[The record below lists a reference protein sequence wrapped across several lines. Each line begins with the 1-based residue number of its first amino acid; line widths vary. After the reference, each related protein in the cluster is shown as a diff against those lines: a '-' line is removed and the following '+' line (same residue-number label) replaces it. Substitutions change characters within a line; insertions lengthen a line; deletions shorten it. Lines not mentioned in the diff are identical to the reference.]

1 MWHNKSKKVIINFC
15 ILALTLTSVSSNETY
30 AKFFSFK
37 KEKNEVKQE
46 IKKDKKVEKKEKKF
60 LFWKKK
66 NKQKIETPVIDSE
79 NDTNNKVEPLM
90 WDSNSNI
97 DEFAQDEQS
106 LQNNVFIKEIIIKG
120 NNLVDVND
128 IKNTL
133 TIKEG
138 NYFKRENVQTSL
150 KQIYEMGYFT
160 NKMKAIPV
168 KYDENNVI
176 LNIVVEENIPV
187 VNFTIEGNKSISNGE
202 IYGAISRLEGKPQ
215 NIKSVTDTIN
225 KIENL
230 YSKKGYIL
238 ARVKNVYDDPDG
250 TVNFVIDEGIIN
262 SITYE
267 GNHKTK
273 DYVVKRNILT
283 QEGSVYN
290 ENQLRADLS
299 RLYATQA
306 FKEVNR
312 SIEQNENGKYD
323 IKITLEEQRSATISL
338 GGGIDSQTG
347 FFGMTGL
354 VDNNLFGRGQKFS
367 INFMAGTGL
376 LLSDSSTLDRAN
388 LQAEIS
394 FLEPKFLGSDTS
406 MMVKAFGRDFASY
419 QIPLAVER
427 RYGGELTFSRRFKD
441 AKHTYGS
448 ISLGVENVDIKEGDF
463 DKIRRLYAGKGLD
476 FANRERQLE
485 GGLFATISPSITYDT
500 RDDIMNPRRGTI
512 ANLRIDQAFGILDF
526 EKTHARATA
535 TIKKYFPLMKK
546 SSLSLMARGGGK
558 IYGSEMPEVFGYRL
572 GGPYTIR
579 GFKMSEVGT
588 GEAFMMAS
596 AEIQTPFLFFDRIEK
611 LPFLKNIKL
620 AFFMDAGQV
629 FNSYVTDGIY
639 NRPLKAITA
648 GIGARIF
655 IPGLGPLNVDW
666 GIPLTNVGEGNK
678 RGAFTFGI
686 GDMYY

>member
-1 MWHNKSKKVIINFC
+1 MYQDNKNKKVFINFC
-15 ILALTLTSVSSNETY
+15 ILTLALTMISGNEVS
-30 AKFFSFK
+30 AKIFPLK
-37 KEKNEVKQE
+37 KEKQE
-46 IKKDKKVEKKEKKF
+46 INNNISKNKEHKF
-60 LFWKKK
+60 RFWKKK
-66 NKQKIETPVIDSE
+66 NSKIKIETPINGE
-79 NDTNNKVEPLM
+79 EKNDDIIKPLM
-90 WDSNSNI
+90 WESSSNI
-97 DEFAQDEQS
+97 NEFAQDEKS
-106 LQNNVFIKEIIIKG
+106 LQNTVFIKEIVIKG

-128 IKNTL
+128 IKNSL
-133 TIKEG
+133 TVKEG
-138 NYFKRENVQTSL
+138 DSFKREDIQNSL
-150 KQIYEMGYFT
+150 KQVYEMGYFT
-160 NKMKAIPV
+160 NKMKAIPI
-168 KYDENNVI
+168 KYDDNNVV
-176 LNIVVEENIPV
+176 LNIFVEENIPI

-202 IYGAISRLEGKPQ
+202 LYGAISQLEGKPQ
-215 NIKSVTDTIN
+215 NIKAVTDAIN
-225 KIENL
+225 NIENL

-283 QEGSVYN
+283 QKGSVYN

-323 IKITLEEQRSATISL
+323 IKIALEEQRSATVSL

-354 VDNNLFGRGQKFS
+354 VDNNLFGRGQKLS

-394 FLEPKFLGSDTS
+394 FIEPKFLGSDTS
-406 MMVKAFGRDFASY
+406 MAIKAFGRDFASY
-419 QIPLAVER
+419 QIPLAIER
-427 RYGGELTFSRRFKD
+427 RYGGELTFSRRFKE

-463 DKIRRLYAGKGLD
+463 DKIKRLYAGKGLD
-476 FANRERQLE
+476 FANRDKQLE

-500 RDDIMNPRRGTI
+500 RDDIMNPRHGSI
-512 ANLRIDQAFGILDF
+512 ANIRLDQSFGILDF

-546 SSLSLMARGGGK
+546 SSISLMARGGGK

-596 AEIQTPFLFFDRIEK
+596 AEVQTPFLFFDRIEK

-629 FNSYVTDGIY
+629 FNSYATDSIY

-666 GIPLTNVGEGNK
+666 GVPLTNVGEGNK

>member
-1 MWHNKSKKVIINFC
+1 MYQDNKNKKVFINFC
-15 ILALTLTSVSSNETY
+15 ILTLALTMISGNEVS
-30 AKFFSFK
+30 AKIFPLK
-37 KEKNEVKQE
+37 KEKQE
-46 IKKDKKVEKKEKKF
+46 INNNISKNKEHKF
-60 LFWKKK
+60 RFWKKK
-66 NKQKIETPVIDSE
+66 NSKIKIETPINGEEKNDDSI
-79 NDTNNKVEPLM
+79 KPLM
-90 WDSNSNI
+90 WESSSNI
-97 DEFAQDEQS
+97 NEFAQDEKS
-106 LQNNVFIKEIIIKG
+106 LQNTVFIKEIVIKG

-128 IKNTL
+128 IKNSL
-133 TIKEG
+133 TVKEG
-138 NYFKRENVQTSL
+138 DSFKREDIQNSL
-150 KQIYEMGYFT
+150 KQVYEMGYFT
-160 NKMKAIPV
+160 NKMKAIPI
-168 KYDENNVI
+168 KYDDNNVI
-176 LNIVVEENIPV
+176 LNIFVEENIPI

-202 IYGAISRLEGKPQ
+202 LYGAISQLEGKPQ
-215 NIKSVTDTIN
+215 NIKAVTDAIN
-225 KIENL
+225 NIENL

-283 QEGSVYN
+283 QKGSVYN

-323 IKITLEEQRSATISL
+323 IKIALEEQRSATVSL

-354 VDNNLFGRGQKFS
+354 VDNNLFGRGQKLS

-394 FLEPKFLGSDTS
+394 FIEPKFLGSDTS
-406 MMVKAFGRDFASY
+406 MAIKAFGRDFASY
-419 QIPLAVER
+419 QIPLAIER
-427 RYGGELTFSRRFKD
+427 RYGGELTFSRRFKE

-463 DKIRRLYAGKGLD
+463 DKIKRLYAGKGLD
-476 FANRERQLE
+476 FANRDKQLE

-500 RDDIMNPRRGTI
+500 RDDIMNPRHGSI
-512 ANLRIDQAFGILDF
+512 ANIRLDQSFGILDF

-546 SSLSLMARGGGK
+546 SSISLMARGGGK

-596 AEIQTPFLFFDRIEK
+596 AEVQTPFLFFDRIEK

-629 FNSYVTDGIY
+629 FNSYATDSIY

-666 GIPLTNVGEGNK
+666 GVPLTNVGEGNK

>member
-1 MWHNKSKKVIINFC
+1 MYQDNKNKKVFINFC
-15 ILALTLTSVSSNETY
+15 ILTLALTMISGNEVS
-30 AKFFSFK
+30 AKIFPLK
-37 KEKNEVKQE
+37 KEKQE
-46 IKKDKKVEKKEKKF
+46 INNNISKNKEHKF
-60 LFWKKK
+60 RFWKKK
-66 NKQKIETPVIDSE
+66 NSKIKIETPINGEEKNDDSI
-79 NDTNNKVEPLM
+79 KPLM
-90 WDSNSNI
+90 WESSSNI
-97 DEFAQDEQS
+97 NEFAQDEKS
-106 LQNNVFIKEIIIKG
+106 LQNTVFIKEIVIKG

-128 IKNTL
+128 IKNSL
-133 TIKEG
+133 TVKEG
-138 NYFKRENVQTSL
+138 DSFKREDIQNSL
-150 KQIYEMGYFT
+150 KQVYEMGYFT
-160 NKMKAIPV
+160 NKMKAIPI
-168 KYDENNVI
+168 KYDDNNVI
-176 LNIVVEENIPV
+176 LNIFVEENIPI

-202 IYGAISRLEGKPQ
+202 LYGAISQLEGKPQ
-215 NIKSVTDTIN
+215 NIKAVTDAIN
-225 KIENL
+225 NIENL

-283 QEGSVYN
+283 QKGSVYN

-323 IKITLEEQRSATISL
+323 IKIALEEQRSATVSL

-354 VDNNLFGRGQKFS
+354 VDNNLFGRGQKLS

-394 FLEPKFLGSDTS
+394 FIEPKFLGSDTS
-406 MMVKAFGRDFASY
+406 MAIKAFGRDFASY
-419 QIPLAVER
+419 QIPLAIER
-427 RYGGELTFSRRFKD
+427 RYGGELTFSRRFKE

-463 DKIRRLYAGKGLD
+463 DKIKRLYAGKGLD
-476 FANRERQLE
+476 FANRDKQLE

-500 RDDIMNPRRGTI
+500 RDDIMNPRHGSI
-512 ANLRIDQAFGILDF
+512 ANIRLDQSFGILDF

-546 SSLSLMARGGGK
+546 SSISLMARGGGK

-588 GEAFMMAS
+588 GEAFMMAA
-596 AEIQTPFLFFDRIEK
+596 AEVQTPFLFFDRIEK

-629 FNSYVTDGIY
+629 FNSYATDSIY

-666 GIPLTNVGEGNK
+666 GVPLTNVGEGNK

>member
-1 MWHNKSKKVIINFC
+1 MYQDNKNKKVFINFC
-15 ILALTLTSVSSNETY
+15 ILTLALTMISGNEVS
-30 AKFFSFK
+30 AKIFPLK
-37 KEKNEVKQE
+37 KEKQE
-46 IKKDKKVEKKEKKF
+46 INNNISKNKEHKF
-60 LFWKKK
+60 RFWKKK
-66 NKQKIETPVIDSE
+66 NSKIKIETPINGEEKNDDSI
-79 NDTNNKVEPLM
+79 KPLM
-90 WDSNSNI
+90 WESSSNI
-97 DEFAQDEQS
+97 NEFAQDEKS
-106 LQNNVFIKEIIIKG
+106 LQNTVFIKEIVIKG

-128 IKNTL
+128 IKNSL
-133 TIKEG
+133 TVKEG
-138 NYFKRENVQTSL
+138 DSFKREDIQNSL
-150 KQIYEMGYFT
+150 KQVYEMGYFT
-160 NKMKAIPV
+160 NKMKAIPI
-168 KYDENNVI
+168 KYDDNNVV
-176 LNIVVEENIPV
+176 LNIFVEENIPI

-202 IYGAISRLEGKPQ
+202 LYGAISQLEGKPQ
-215 NIKSVTDTIN
+215 NIKAVTDAIN
-225 KIENL
+225 NIENL

-283 QEGSVYN
+283 QKGSVYN

-323 IKITLEEQRSATISL
+323 IKIALEEQRSATVSL

-354 VDNNLFGRGQKFS
+354 VDNNLFGRGQKLS

-394 FLEPKFLGSDTS
+394 FIEPKFLGSDTS
-406 MMVKAFGRDFASY
+406 MAIKAFGRDFASY
-419 QIPLAVER
+419 QIPLAIER
-427 RYGGELTFSRRFKD
+427 RYGGELTFSRRFKE

-463 DKIRRLYAGKGLD
+463 DKIKRLYAGKGLD
-476 FANRERQLE
+476 FANRDKQLE

-500 RDDIMNPRRGTI
+500 RDDIMNPRHGSI
-512 ANLRIDQAFGILDF
+512 ANIRLDQSFGILDF

-546 SSLSLMARGGGK
+546 SSISLMARGGGK

-596 AEIQTPFLFFDRIEK
+596 AEVQTPFLFFDRIEK

-629 FNSYVTDGIY
+629 FNSYATDSIY

-648 GIGARIF
+648 GLGARIF

-666 GIPLTNVGEGNK
+666 GVPLTNVGEGNK

>member
-1 MWHNKSKKVIINFC
+1 MYQDNKNKKVFINFC
-15 ILALTLTSVSSNETY
+15 ILTLALTMISGNEVS
-30 AKFFSFK
+30 AKIFPLK
-37 KEKNEVKQE
+37 KEKQE
-46 IKKDKKVEKKEKKF
+46 INNNISKNKEHKF
-60 LFWKKK
+60 RFWKKK
-66 NKQKIETPVIDSE
+66 NSKIKIETPINGEEKNDDSI
-79 NDTNNKVEPLM
+79 KPLM
-90 WDSNSNI
+90 WESSSNI
-97 DEFAQDEQS
+97 NEFAQDEKS
-106 LQNNVFIKEIIIKG
+106 LQNTVFIKEIVIKG

-128 IKNTL
+128 IKNSL
-133 TIKEG
+133 TVKEG
-138 NYFKRENVQTSL
+138 DSFKREDIQNSL
-150 KQIYEMGYFT
+150 KQVYEMGYFT
-160 NKMKAIPV
+160 NKMKAIPI
-168 KYDENNVI
+168 KYDDNNVI
-176 LNIVVEENIPV
+176 LNIFVEENIPII
-187 VNFTIEGNKSISNGE
+187 NFTIEGNKSISNGE
-202 IYGAISRLEGKPQ
+202 LYGAISQLEGKPQ
-215 NIKSVTDTIN
+215 NIKAVTDAIN
-225 KIENL
+225 NIENL

-283 QEGSVYN
+283 QKGSVYN

-323 IKITLEEQRSATISL
+323 IKIALEEQRSATVSL

-354 VDNNLFGRGQKFS
+354 VDNNLFGRGQKLS

-394 FLEPKFLGSDTS
+394 FIEPKFLGSDTS
-406 MMVKAFGRDFASY
+406 MAIKAFGRDFASY
-419 QIPLAVER
+419 QIPLAIER
-427 RYGGELTFSRRFKD
+427 RYGGELTFSRRFKE

-463 DKIRRLYAGKGLD
+463 DKIKRLYAGKGLD
-476 FANRERQLE
+476 FANRDKQLE

-500 RDDIMNPRRGTI
+500 RDDIMNPRHGSI
-512 ANLRIDQAFGILDF
+512 ANIRLDQSFGILDF

-546 SSLSLMARGGGK
+546 SSISLMARGGGK

-596 AEIQTPFLFFDRIEK
+596 AEVQTPFLFFDRIEK

-629 FNSYVTDGIY
+629 FNSYATDSIY

-666 GIPLTNVGEGNK
+666 GVPLTNVGEGNK

>member
-1 MWHNKSKKVIINFC
+1 MYQDNKNKKVFINFC
-15 ILALTLTSVSSNETY
+15 ILTLALTMISGNEVS
-30 AKFFSFK
+30 AKIFPLK
-37 KEKNEVKQE
+37 KEKQE
-46 IKKDKKVEKKEKKF
+46 INNNISKNKEHKF
-60 LFWKKK
+60 RFWKKK
-66 NKQKIETPVIDSE
+66 NSKIKIETPINGEEKNDDSI
-79 NDTNNKVEPLM
+79 KPLM
-90 WDSNSNI
+90 WESSSNI
-97 DEFAQDEQS
+97 NEFAQDEKS
-106 LQNNVFIKEIIIKG
+106 LQNTVFIKEIVIKG

-128 IKNTL
+128 IKNSL
-133 TIKEG
+133 TVKEG
-138 NYFKRENVQTSL
+138 DSFKREDIQNSL
-150 KQIYEMGYFT
+150 KQVYEMGYFT
-160 NKMKAIPV
+160 NKMKAIPI
-168 KYDENNVI
+168 KYDDNNVV
-176 LNIVVEENIPV
+176 LNIFVEENIPI

-202 IYGAISRLEGKPQ
+202 LYGAISQLEGKPQ
-215 NIKSVTDTIN
+215 NIKAVTDAIN
-225 KIENL
+225 NIENL

-283 QEGSVYN
+283 QKGSVYN

-323 IKITLEEQRSATISL
+323 IKIALEEQRSATVSL

-354 VDNNLFGRGQKFS
+354 VDNNLFGRGQKLS

-394 FLEPKFLGSDTS
+394 FIEPKFLGSDTS
-406 MMVKAFGRDFASY
+406 MAIKAFGRDFASY
-419 QIPLAVER
+419 QIPLAIER
-427 RYGGELTFSRRFKD
+427 RYGGELTFSRRFKE

-463 DKIRRLYAGKGLD
+463 DKIKRLYAGKGLD
-476 FANRERQLE
+476 FANRDKQLE

-500 RDDIMNPRRGTI
+500 RDDIMNPRHGSI
-512 ANLRIDQAFGILDF
+512 ANIRLDQSFGILDF

-546 SSLSLMARGGGK
+546 SSISLMARGGGK

-596 AEIQTPFLFFDRIEK
+596 AEVQTPFLFFDRIEK

-629 FNSYVTDGIY
+629 FNSYATDSIY

-666 GIPLTNVGEGNK
+666 GVPLTNVGEGNK
-678 RGAFTFGI
+678 RGAFTFSI

>member
-1 MWHNKSKKVIINFC
+1 MWQYNKSKKIFINFC
-15 ILALTLTSVSSNETY
+15 ILAFALTMISSNY
-30 AKFFSFK
+30 ASAKIFTFK
-37 KEKNEVKQE
+37 KEKNEINNDISKKQ
-46 IKKDKKVEKKEKKF
+46 KKKF
-60 LFWKKK
+60 QFWKKK
-66 NKQKIETPVIDSE
+66 DKVKIETPITSDEDNKDSI
-79 NDTNNKVEPLM
+79 KPLM
-90 WDSNSNI
+90 WETTSDIN
-97 DEFAQDEQS
+97 EFAQDEKS
-106 LQNNVFIKEIIIKG
+106 LQNTVFIKEIIVKG
-120 NNLVDVND
+120 NNLIDVND

-133 TIKEG
+133 TVKEG
-138 NYFKRENVQTSL
+138 DYFKREDIQNSL
-150 KQIYEMGYFT
+150 KQVYEMGYFT

-176 LNIVVEENIPV
+176 LNIVVEENIPI
-187 VNFTIEGNKSISNGE
+187 VNFTIEGNKSIPKGE
-202 IYGAISRLEGKPQ
+202 LYGAISQLEGRPQ
-215 NIKSVTDTIN
+215 NIKAVTDAIN
-225 KIENL
+225 KIESL

-267 GNHKTK
+267 GNNKTK

-283 QEGSVYN
+283 QKGSVYN

-338 GGGIDSQTG
+338 GGGVDSQTG

-354 VDNNLFGRGQKFS
+354 VDNNLFGRGQKLS

-376 LLSDSSTLDRAN
+376 LLSDRSTLDRAN

-419 QIPLAVER
+419 QIPLAIER
-427 RYGGELTFSRRFKD
+427 RYGGELTFSRRFKE

-463 DKIRRLYAGKGLD
+463 DKIKRLYAGKGLD
-476 FANRERQLE
+476 FANRDKQLE
-485 GGLFATISPSITYDT
+485 GGLFATVSPSITYDT
-500 RDDIMNPRRGTI
+500 RDDIMNPRNGTL
-512 ANLRIDQAFGILDF
+512 ANIRLDQAFGILDF

-572 GGPYTIR
+572 GGPYTVR

-596 AEIQTPFLFFDRIEK
+596 AEVQTPFLFFDRIEK

-629 FNSYVTDGIY
+629 FNSYTTDSIY
-639 NRPLKAITA
+639 NRPLKAISA
-648 GIGARIF
+648 GVGARIF

-666 GIPLTNVGEGNK
+666 GVPLTNVGDGNK

>member
-1 MWHNKSKKVIINFC
+1 MYQDNKNKKVFINFC
-15 ILALTLTSVSSNETY
+15 ILTLALTMISGNEVS
-30 AKFFSFK
+30 AKIFPLK
-37 KEKNEVKQE
+37 KEKQE
-46 IKKDKKVEKKEKKF
+46 INNNISKNKEHKF
-60 LFWKKK
+60 RFWKKK
-66 NKQKIETPVIDSE
+66 NSKIKIETPINGEEKNDDSI
-79 NDTNNKVEPLM
+79 KPLM
-90 WDSNSNI
+90 WESSSNI
-97 DEFAQDEQS
+97 NEFAQDEKS
-106 LQNNVFIKEIIIKG
+106 LQNTVFIKEIVIKG

-128 IKNTL
+128 IKNSL
-133 TIKEG
+133 TVKEG
-138 NYFKRENVQTSL
+138 DSFKREDIQNSL
-150 KQIYEMGYFT
+150 KQVYEMGYFT
-160 NKMKAIPV
+160 NKMKAIPI
-168 KYDENNVI
+168 KYDDNNVV
-176 LNIVVEENIPV
+176 LNIFVEENIPI

-202 IYGAISRLEGKPQ
+202 LYGAISQLEGKPQ
-215 NIKSVTDTIN
+215 NIKAVTDAIN
-225 KIENL
+225 NIENL

-273 DYVVKRNILT
+273 DYIVKRNILT
-283 QEGSVYN
+283 QKGSVYN

-323 IKITLEEQRSATISL
+323 IKIALEEQRSATVSL

-354 VDNNLFGRGQKFS
+354 VDNNLFGRGQKLS

-394 FLEPKFLGSDTS
+394 FIEPKFLGSDTS
-406 MMVKAFGRDFASY
+406 MAIKAFGRDFASY
-419 QIPLAVER
+419 QIPLAIER
-427 RYGGELTFSRRFKD
+427 RYGGELTFSRRFKE

-463 DKIRRLYAGKGLD
+463 DKIKRLYAGKGLD
-476 FANRERQLE
+476 FANRDKQLE

-500 RDDIMNPRRGTI
+500 RDDIMNPRHGSI
-512 ANLRIDQAFGILDF
+512 ANIRLDQSFGFLDF

-546 SSLSLMARGGGK
+546 SSISLMARGGGK

-596 AEIQTPFLFFDRIEK
+596 AEVQTPFLFFDRIEK

-629 FNSYVTDGIY
+629 FNSYATDSIY

-666 GIPLTNVGEGNK
+666 GVPLTNVGEGNK

>member
-1 MWHNKSKKVIINFC
+1 MISGNE
-15 ILALTLTSVSSNETY
+15 VS
-30 AKFFSFK
+30 AKIFPLK
-37 KEKNEVKQE
+37 KEKQE
-46 IKKDKKVEKKEKKF
+46 INNNISKNKEHKF
-60 LFWKKK
+60 RFWKKK
-66 NKQKIETPVIDSE
+66 NSKIKIETPINGEEKNDDSI
-79 NDTNNKVEPLM
+79 KPLM
-90 WDSNSNI
+90 WESSSNI
-97 DEFAQDEQS
+97 NEFAQDEKS
-106 LQNNVFIKEIIIKG
+106 LQNTVFIKEIVIKG

-128 IKNTL
+128 IKNSL
-133 TIKEG
+133 TVKEG
-138 NYFKRENVQTSL
+138 DSFKREDIQNSL
-150 KQIYEMGYFT
+150 KQVYEMGYFT
-160 NKMKAIPV
+160 NKMKAIPI
-168 KYDENNVI
+168 KYDDNNVV
-176 LNIVVEENIPV
+176 LNIFVEENIPI

-202 IYGAISRLEGKPQ
+202 LYGAISQLEGKPQ
-215 NIKSVTDTIN
+215 NIKAVTDAIN
-225 KIENL
+225 NIENL

-283 QEGSVYN
+283 QKGSVYN

-323 IKITLEEQRSATISL
+323 IKIALEEQRSATVSL

-354 VDNNLFGRGQKFS
+354 VDNNLFGRGQKLS

-394 FLEPKFLGSDTS
+394 FIEPKFLGSDTS
-406 MMVKAFGRDFASY
+406 MAIKAFGRDFASY
-419 QIPLAVER
+419 QIPLAIER
-427 RYGGELTFSRRFKD
+427 RYGGELTFSRRFKE

-463 DKIRRLYAGKGLD
+463 DKIKRLYAGKGLD
-476 FANRERQLE
+476 FANRDKQLE

-500 RDDIMNPRRGTI
+500 RDDIMNPRHGSI
-512 ANLRIDQAFGILDF
+512 ANIRLDQSFGILDF

-546 SSLSLMARGGGK
+546 SSISLMARGGGK

-596 AEIQTPFLFFDRIEK
+596 AEVQTPFLFFDRIEK

-629 FNSYVTDGIY
+629 FNSYATDSIY

-666 GIPLTNVGEGNK
+666 GVPLTNVGEGNK

>member
-1 MWHNKSKKVIINFC
+1 MYQDNKNKKVFINFC
-15 ILALTLTSVSSNETY
+15 ILTLALTMISGNEVS
-30 AKFFSFK
+30 AKIFPLK
-37 KEKNEVKQE
+37 KEKQE
-46 IKKDKKVEKKEKKF
+46 INNNISKNKEHKF
-60 LFWKKK
+60 RFWKKK
-66 NKQKIETPVIDSE
+66 NSKIKIETPINGEEKNDDSI
-79 NDTNNKVEPLM
+79 KPLM
-90 WDSNSNI
+90 WESSSNI
-97 DEFAQDEQS
+97 NEFAQDEKS
-106 LQNNVFIKEIIIKG
+106 LQNTVFIKEIVIKG

-128 IKNTL
+128 IKNSL
-133 TIKEG
+133 TVKEG
-138 NYFKRENVQTSL
+138 DSFKREDIQNSL
-150 KQIYEMGYFT
+150 KQVYEMGYFT
-160 NKMKAIPV
+160 NKMKAIPI
-168 KYDENNVI
+168 KYDDNNVV
-176 LNIVVEENIPV
+176 LNIFVEENIPI

-202 IYGAISRLEGKPQ
+202 LYGAISQLEGKPQ
-215 NIKSVTDTIN
+215 NIKAVTDAIN
-225 KIENL
+225 NIENL

-283 QEGSVYN
+283 QKGSVYN

-323 IKITLEEQRSATISL
+323 IKIALEEQRSATVSL

-354 VDNNLFGRGQKFS
+354 IDNNLFGRGQKLS

-394 FLEPKFLGSDTS
+394 FIEPKFLGSDTS
-406 MMVKAFGRDFASY
+406 MAIKAFGRDFASY
-419 QIPLAVER
+419 QIPLAIER
-427 RYGGELTFSRRFKD
+427 RYGGELTFSRRFKE

-463 DKIRRLYAGKGLD
+463 DKIKRLYAGKGLD
-476 FANRERQLE
+476 FANRDKQLE

-500 RDDIMNPRRGTI
+500 RDDIMNPRHGSI
-512 ANLRIDQAFGILDF
+512 ANIRLDQSFGILDF

-546 SSLSLMARGGGK
+546 SSISLMARGGGK

-596 AEIQTPFLFFDRIEK
+596 AEVQTPFLFFDRIEK

-629 FNSYVTDGIY
+629 FNSYATDSIY

-666 GIPLTNVGEGNK
+666 GVPLTNVGEGNK

>member
-1 MWHNKSKKVIINFC
+1 MYQDNKNKKVFINFC
-15 ILALTLTSVSSNETY
+15 ILTLALTMISGNEVS
-30 AKFFSFK
+30 AKIFPLK
-37 KEKNEVKQE
+37 KEKQE
-46 IKKDKKVEKKEKKF
+46 INNNISKNKEHKF
-60 LFWKKK
+60 RFWKKK
-66 NKQKIETPVIDSE
+66 NSKIKIETPINGEEKNDDSI
-79 NDTNNKVEPLM
+79 KPLM
-90 WDSNSNI
+90 WESSSNI
-97 DEFAQDEQS
+97 NEFAQDEKS
-106 LQNNVFIKEIIIKG
+106 LQNTVFIKEIVIKG

-128 IKNTL
+128 IKNSL
-133 TIKEG
+133 TVKEG
-138 NYFKRENVQTSL
+138 DSFKREDIQNSL
-150 KQIYEMGYFT
+150 KQVYEMGYFT
-160 NKMKAIPV
+160 NKMKAIPI
-168 KYDENNVI
+168 KYDDNNVV
-176 LNIVVEENIPV
+176 LNIFVEENIPI

-202 IYGAISRLEGKPQ
+202 LYGAISQLEGKPQ
-215 NIKSVTDTIN
+215 NIKVVTDAIN
-225 KIENL
+225 NIENL

-283 QEGSVYN
+283 QKGSVYN

-323 IKITLEEQRSATISL
+323 IKIALEEQRSATVSL

-354 VDNNLFGRGQKFS
+354 VDNNLFGRGQKLS

-394 FLEPKFLGSDTS
+394 FIEPKFLGSDTS
-406 MMVKAFGRDFASY
+406 MAIKAFGRDFASY
-419 QIPLAVER
+419 QIPLAIER
-427 RYGGELTFSRRFKD
+427 RYGGELTFSRRFKE

-463 DKIRRLYAGKGLD
+463 DKIKRLYAGKGLD
-476 FANRERQLE
+476 FANRDKQLE

-500 RDDIMNPRRGTI
+500 RDDIMNPRHGSI
-512 ANLRIDQAFGILDF
+512 ANIRLDQSFGILDF

-546 SSLSLMARGGGK
+546 SSISLMARGGGK

-596 AEIQTPFLFFDRIEK
+596 AEVQTPFLFFDRIEK

-629 FNSYVTDGIY
+629 FNSYATDSIY

-666 GIPLTNVGEGNK
+666 GVPLTNVGEGNK

>member
-1 MWHNKSKKVIINFC
+1 MYQNNKYKKVFINFC
-15 ILALTLTSVSSNETY
+15 ILTLALTMISGNEVS
-30 AKFFSFK
+30 AKIFPLK
-37 KEKNEVKQE
+37 KEKHE
-46 IKKDKKVEKKEKKF
+46 INNNVSKNKEHKF
-60 LFWKKK
+60 KFWKKK
-66 NKQKIETPVIDSE
+66 NSKIKIKTPIDGEEKDDDSI
-79 NDTNNKVEPLM
+79 KPLM
-90 WDSNSNI
+90 WDASSNI
-97 DEFAQDEQS
+97 NEFAQEEKS
-106 LQNNVFIKEIIIKG
+106 LQNTVFIKEIVIKG
-120 NNLVDVND
+120 NNLIDVND
-128 IKNTL
+128 IKNSL
-133 TIKEG
+133 TVKEG
-138 NYFKRENVQTSL
+138 DSFKREDIQNSL
-150 KQIYEMGYFT
+150 KQVYEMGYFS

-168 KYDENNVI
+168 KYDDNNVI
-176 LNIVVEENIPV
+176 LNIVVEENIPI

-202 IYGAISRLEGKPQ
+202 LYGALSQLEGKPQ
-215 NIKSVTDTIN
+215 NIKAVTDAIN
-225 KIENL
+225 NIENL

-283 QEGSVYN
+283 QKGSVYN

-323 IKITLEEQRSATISL
+323 IKITLEEQRSATVSL

-354 VDNNLFGRGQKFS
+354 VDNNLFGRGQKLS

-394 FLEPKFLGSDTS
+394 FIEPKFLGSDTS
-406 MMVKAFGRDFASY
+406 MAIKAFGRDFASY
-419 QIPLAVER
+419 QIPLAIER
-427 RYGGELTFSRRFKD
+427 RYGGELTFSRRFKE

-463 DKIRRLYAGKGLD
+463 DKIKRLYAGKGLD
-476 FANRERQLE
+476 FANRDKQLE
-485 GGLFATISPSITYDT
+485 GGLFATISSSITYDT
-500 RDDIMNPRRGTI
+500 RDDIMNPRHGSI
-512 ANLRIDQAFGILDF
+512 ANIRLDQSFGILDF

-546 SSLSLMARGGGK
+546 SSISLMARGGGK

-572 GGPYTIR
+572 GGPYSIR

-596 AEIQTPFLFFDRIEK
+596 AEVQTPFLFFDRIEK

-629 FNSYVTDGIY
+629 FNSYTTDSIY

-648 GIGARIF
+648 GVGARIF

-666 GIPLTNVGEGNK
+666 GVPLTNVGEGNK

>member
-1 MWHNKSKKVIINFC
+1 MYQDNKNKKVFINFC
-15 ILALTLTSVSSNETY
+15 ILTLALTMISGNEVS
-30 AKFFSFK
+30 AKIFPLK
-37 KEKNEVKQE
+37 KEKQE
-46 IKKDKKVEKKEKKF
+46 INNNISKNKEHKF
-60 LFWKKK
+60 RFWKKK
-66 NKQKIETPVIDSE
+66 NSKIKIETPINGEEKNDDSI
-79 NDTNNKVEPLM
+79 KPLM
-90 WDSNSNI
+90 WESSSNI
-97 DEFAQDEQS
+97 NEFAQDEKS
-106 LQNNVFIKEIIIKG
+106 LQNTVFIKEIVIKG

-128 IKNTL
+128 IKNSL
-133 TIKEG
+133 TVKEG
-138 NYFKRENVQTSL
+138 DSFKREDIQNSL
-150 KQIYEMGYFT
+150 KQVYEMGYFT
-160 NKMKAIPV
+160 NKMKAIPI
-168 KYDENNVI
+168 KYDDNNVV
-176 LNIVVEENIPV
+176 LNIFVEENIPI

-202 IYGAISRLEGKPQ
+202 LYGAISQLEGKPQ
-215 NIKSVTDTIN
+215 NIKAVTDAIN
-225 KIENL
+225 NIENL

-283 QEGSVYN
+283 QKGSVYN

-323 IKITLEEQRSATISL
+323 IKIALEEQRSATVSL

-354 VDNNLFGRGQKFS
+354 VDNNLFGRGQKLS

-394 FLEPKFLGSDTS
+394 FIEPKFLGSDTS
-406 MMVKAFGRDFASY
+406 MAIKAFGRDFASY
-419 QIPLAVER
+419 QIPLAIER
-427 RYGGELTFSRRFKD
+427 RYGGELTFSRRFKE

-463 DKIRRLYAGKGLD
+463 DKIKRLYAGKGLD
-476 FANRERQLE
+476 FANRDKQLE

-500 RDDIMNPRRGTI
+500 RDDIMNPRHGSI
-512 ANLRIDQAFGILDF
+512 ANIRLDQSFGILDF

-546 SSLSLMARGGGK
+546 SSISLMARGGGK

-596 AEIQTPFLFFDRIEK
+596 AEVQTPFLFFDRIEK

-629 FNSYVTDGIY
+629 FNSYATDSIY

-666 GIPLTNVGEGNK
+666 GVPLTNVGEGNK

>member
-1 MWHNKSKKVIINFC
+1 MYQDNKNKKVFINFC
-15 ILALTLTSVSSNETY
+15 ILTLALTMISGNEVS
-30 AKFFSFK
+30 AKIFPLK
-37 KEKNEVKQE
+37 KEKQE
-46 IKKDKKVEKKEKKF
+46 INNNISKNKEHKF
-60 LFWKKK
+60 RFWKKK
-66 NKQKIETPVIDSE
+66 NSKIKIETPINGEEKNDDSI
-79 NDTNNKVEPLM
+79 KPLM
-90 WDSNSNI
+90 WESSSNI
-97 DEFAQDEQS
+97 NEFAQDEKS
-106 LQNNVFIKEIIIKG
+106 LQNTVFIKEIVIKG

-128 IKNTL
+128 IKNSL
-133 TIKEG
+133 TVKEG
-138 NYFKRENVQTSL
+138 DSFKREDIQNSL
-150 KQIYEMGYFT
+150 KQVYEMGYFT
-160 NKMKAIPV
+160 NKMKAIPI
-168 KYDENNVI
+168 KYDDNNVV
-176 LNIVVEENIPV
+176 LNIFVEENIPI

-202 IYGAISRLEGKPQ
+202 LYGAISQLEGKPQ
-215 NIKSVTDTIN
+215 NIKAVTDAIN
-225 KIENL
+225 NIENL

-273 DYVVKRNILT
+273 DYIVKRNILT
-283 QEGSVYN
+283 QKGSVYN

-323 IKITLEEQRSATISL
+323 IKIALEEQRSATVSL

-354 VDNNLFGRGQKFS
+354 VDNNLFGRGQKLS

-394 FLEPKFLGSDTS
+394 FIEPKFLGSDTS
-406 MMVKAFGRDFASY
+406 MAIKAFGRDFASY
-419 QIPLAVER
+419 QIPLAIER
-427 RYGGELTFSRRFKD
+427 RYGGELTFSRRFKE

-463 DKIRRLYAGKGLD
+463 DKIKRLYAGKGLD
-476 FANRERQLE
+476 FANRDKQLE

-500 RDDIMNPRRGTI
+500 RDDIMNPRHGSI
-512 ANLRIDQAFGILDF
+512 ANIRLDQSFGILDF

-546 SSLSLMARGGGK
+546 SSISLMARGGGK

-596 AEIQTPFLFFDRIEK
+596 AEVQTPFLFFDRIEK

-629 FNSYVTDGIY
+629 FNSYATDSIY

-666 GIPLTNVGEGNK
+666 GVPLTNVGEGNK